1 MNRRNFIKVLGAG
14 GVVVAASPILVN
26 QLSTSNSVTYRP
38 THTYDDIRK
47 TLLSYAMLSANPH
60 NIQPWKVA
68 LPNQNQILLYVD
80 SERLLPQ
87 TDPIHRQI
95 HIGQGTF
102 IEGLVIAATRFG
114 IRAEVEYFPQGEY
127 DNQSLE
133 EKPVAAITLTPDPEV
148 QADPLFGYLAI
159 RQSTKTPYQT
169 DIVAEDQ
176 LALIQNITG
185 GDGFAMKF
193 INAKSDNGAMSQFLT
208 QAMTIEEQQA
218 ARSLETIAMFRFN
231 DKEFAEYRDGFGLAQ
246 NGVSGAKRW
255 LAEKLF
261 VTRENAESDPKR
273 FGEEGIKATQKAAEN
288 APHFGLLVSEDNSR
302 LAQVKCGRI
311 YQRINLVT
319 TSMGLAQHPM
329 SQILQEY
336 SDMLPLQDEFK
347 QHYAIE
353 SNQTVQMLFRLGKS
367 ELTPSSPRREVS
379 DIVQA

>member
-14 GVVVAASPILVN
+14 GVIIAASPILVN
-26 QLSTSNSVTYRP
+26 QWNPSNNATYRP

-68 LPNQNQILLYVD
+68 LPNQNQILLFVD

-95 HIGQGTF
+95 HIGQGAF

-114 IRAEVEYFPQGEY
+114 IRANVEYFPQGEY
-127 DNQSLE
+127 DNQSLT
-133 EKPVAAITLTPDPEV
+133 EKPVAAITLVPDSKV
-148 QADPLFGYLAI
+148 QADPLFGYLAV
-159 RQSTKTPYQT
+159 RQSTKTPYQS
-169 DIVAEDQ
+169 DIVADEQ
-176 LALIQNITG
+176 LERIKSIAG
-185 GDGFAMKF
+185 DDGFSMTF
-193 INAKSDNGAMSQFLT
+193 IDAKSDNGAMSQFLT

-231 DKEFAEYRDGFGLAQ
+231 DKEFAQHRDGFGLAQ
-246 NGVSGAKRW
+246 NGISGTKRW

-273 FGEEGIKATQKAAEN
+273 FGEEGIKATQKVAEN
-288 APHFGLLVSEDNSR
+288 TPHFGLLVSKDNSR

-319 TSMGLAQHPM
+319 ASMGLAQHPM

-336 SDMLPLQDEFK
+336 SDMIPLQEEFK
-347 QHYAIE
+347 QHYEIE
-353 SNQTVQMLFRLGKS
+353 ANQTVQMLFRLGKS
-367 ELTPSSPRREVS
+367 ELTPPSPRREVS
-379 DIVQA
+379 DIVQV

>member
-14 GVVVAASPILVN
+14 GVVIAASPILVN
-26 QLSTSNSVTYRP
+26 QLNTSNSATYRP

-68 LPNQNQILLYVD
+68 LPNQQQILLYVD

-114 IRAEVEYFPQGEY
+114 IRADVEYFPQGEY

-133 EKPVAAITLTPDPEV
+133 EKPVAAITLTPDSEV

-159 RQSTKTPYQT
+159 RQSTKTPYQP
-169 DIVAEDQ
+169 DIVAEEQ
-176 LALIQNITG
+176 LERIKSIAG

-193 INAKSDNGAMSQFLT
+193 IDAKSDNGAMSQFLT
-208 QAMTIEEQQA
+208 QAMTIEELQA

-231 DKEFAEYRDGFGLAQ
+231 DKELAQHRDGFGLAQ

-288 APHFGLLVSEDNSR
+288 VPHFGLLVSEDNSR

-336 SDMLPLQDEFK
+336 SDMLPLQNEFK
-347 QHYAIE
+347 QHYSIS
-353 SNQTVQMLFRLGKS
+353 SNHTVQMLFRLGKS
-367 ELTPSSPRREVS
+367 ELTPPSPRREVS
-379 DIVQA
+379 DIVQV